1 MSKIQNRYASAVH
14 SGNLRSR
21 ASTEMSDSDMLGA
34 AGFAGRATRTELING
49 EVHRRPG
56 SPLAVALA
64 RLFAG
69 DDREARHIVQLM
81 ASLAWGK
88 AKAEGVRLKRVQ
100 AADMATVV
108 LEWFRHGTCDSCGG
122 HGYKVAGGRLGESRA
137 VISDAPCDVCRGSR
151 KVNFDRLF
159 VLEQL
164 LVARWLR
171 QQVERE
177 QAAAGAE
184 IMKALAP
191 LKL

>member
-14 SGNLRSR
+14 SGNLRSK

-34 AGFAGRATRTELING
+34 AGFAAKN
-49 EVHRRPG
+49 

-69 DDREARHIVQLM
+69 DDREAHHIVQLL
-81 ASLAWGK
+81 ASMAWGK
-88 AKAEGVRLKRVQ
+88 AKADGVRLKRVQ
-100 AADMATVV
+100 AADMATAV
-108 LEWFRHGTCDSCGG
+108 LAWFRHGTCDACGG

-137 VISDAPCDVCRGSR
+137 VISDSPCDDCRGSR

-171 QQVERE
+171 EQVERE
-177 QAAAGAE
+177 QSAAGAQ

-191 LKL
+191 NLEL